1 MCGVIGRE
9 PGASPAAPT
18 TFETRVEPVYRA
30 CCDGCDDG
38 GSCACELVAFLA
50 SLEVGTGVS
59 MGTTL
64 VVCVVV
70 PEGVV
75 TVMAL
80 GSEGSTETSMRYP
93 TGRKVLNPAI
103 RVGWPWKRRETRWMT
118 PGVSILW
125 NR

>member
-9 PGASPAAPT
+9 PGASPAPI
-18 TFETRVEPVYRA
+18 TFEMRGVEPVYRA

-38 GSCACELVAFLA
+38 GSCACEPVAFLA
-50 SLEVGTGVS
+50 TLGVSTGVS
-59 MGTTL
+59 VEML

-103 RVGWPWKRRETRWMT
+103 RVGWPWKRRETRWIT
-118 PGVSILW
+118 PGVSIL
-125 NR
+125 